1 MPPLKQII
9 TVDKQIE
16 EEGRMLLFKNKE
28 KNFKNFFLD
37 FFILLIIFSVLDCG
51 VSIFFTKSFVWWEI
65 PLHIV
70 LSALIALVCARLQ
83 LRWNRHREKENSYFK
98 EKYGKK

>member
-1 MPPLKQII
+1 MPPFKQII

-28 KNFKNFFLD
+28 KNFKNYFIEFVIILLVLSVADWVVDIFFLTS
-37 FFILLIIFSVLDCG
+37 FS
-51 VSIFFTKSFVWWEI
+51 WWEI
-65 PLHIV
+65 PLDIV
-70 LSALIALVCARLQ
+70 LSVVIALVSAWLQ
-83 LRWNRHREKENSYFK
+83 VRWNRRREKENAHFK

>member
-28 KNFKNFFLD
+28 KNFKNYFLD
-37 FFILLIIFSVLDCG
+37 FL
-51 VSIFFTKSFVWWEI
+51 SF
-65 PLHIV
+65 
-70 LSALIALVCARLQ
+70 
-83 LRWNRHREKENSYFK
+83 
-98 EKYGKK
+98 